1 MGQMSLLGP
10 SWQQK
15 LDRLSQQFGPAVAE
29 ELLGLS
35 VAPD

>member
-1 MGQMSLLGP
+1 MGQMGLLCP
-10 SWQQK
+10 IWQQK
-15 LDRLSQQFGPAVAE
+15 LDRLSQQLGSAVAE